1 MSSIAN
7 FKLKPADFKFVGTG
21 LSRPECILAEPDG
34 TLWVSDDKSALLKL
48 DRAGKQSRIGKVGGM
63 PNGLAIE
70 RSGAFLIAN
79 IGDGKL
85 YRLTR
90 DGKHEVVLDQ
100 FEGKPLGALNFV
112 YVDAR
117 DRIWLTV
124 STLTVP
130 RIQAVQS
137 PIPDGFIL
145 MHDGK
150 RWRRMGSGY
159 CFTNE
164 VRFDPAGRY
173 IYIAE
178 TALGRVSRH
187 ALAADGA
194 FGPRETYGPETL
206 FPGARIDGITFDAAG
221 NLWVTEVA
229 RNSIIVIT
237 PEQNSHLVFCDPSGQ
252 TLKRPASIT
261 FAGPEMKTAYIGSL
275 DMDCVPYFLAPVAGR
290 PLEHWNRA

>member
-7 FKLKPADFKFVGTG
+7 FKLKPADFKFVGDG
-21 LSRPECILAEPDG
+21 LSRPECILAERDG
-34 TLWVSDDKSALLKL
+34 TLWVSDDKSALMRI
-48 DRAGKQSRIGKVGGM
+48 DRAGKQARLGNVGGM
-63 PNGLAIE
+63 PNGLAIDK
-70 RSGAFLIAN
+70 SGAILIAN

-90 DGKHEVVLDQ
+90 DGKHEMILDQ
-100 FEGKPLGALNFV
+100 FEGKPLGSLNFV
-112 YVDAR
+112 YIDAR
-117 DRIWLTV
+117 DRIWLTI

-130 RIQAVQS
+130 RIQAVQQ
-137 PIPDGFIL
+137 PIPDGYIL

-150 RWRRMGSGY
+150 RWRKMGAGY

-164 VRFDPAGRY
+164 VRFDADGRH

-178 TALGRVSRH
+178 TAIGRVSRH

-206 FPGARIDGITFDAAG
+206 FPGAKIDGITFDAEG
-221 NLWVTEVA
+221 NLWVTEVG

-237 PEQNSHLVFCDPSGQ
+237 PEQSSYLVFCDPSGQ
-252 TLKRPASIT
+252 TLKRPASLT
-261 FAGPEMKTAYIGSL
+261 FAGPDMKTAYIGSL
-275 DMDCVPYFLAPVAGR
+275 DMDRIPYFRSPTAGR
-290 PLEHWNRA
+290 ALEHWER